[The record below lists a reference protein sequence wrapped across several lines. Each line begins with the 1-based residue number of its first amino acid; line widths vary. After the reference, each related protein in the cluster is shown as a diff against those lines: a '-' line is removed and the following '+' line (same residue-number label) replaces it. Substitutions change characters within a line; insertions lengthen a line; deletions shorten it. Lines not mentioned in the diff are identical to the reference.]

1 MSWWIVSHFPSWVL
15 LVGLIVL
22 IAGGAALIQRF
33 VRRRFPDLKGDAHND
48 VTKFTYGFIGFL
60 YAFFTGFVV
69 SSMWGQNNTA
79 DGNARAE
86 GAAAVQLATDALVFD
101 SADRDR
107 IRQSLSACEQ
117 AAVVEWTQ
125 AGSSRSPAT
134 DSALVRLYKA
144 YDGVAATTS
153 SQKTLLATSYSN
165 LDKISQARTVR
176 RLTAGEDAGLPW
188 PFWAVIF
195 LTSTLVLGT
204 AIIYGV
210 ERPLLHYPMV
220 AIVGVIIATNLFLI
234 VELANP
240 FAGEVSTSSDPLQQ
254 VVTVLAQPVS

>member
-1 MSWWIVSHFPSWVL
+1 MSWWIVSHIPSWVL

-22 IAGGAALIQRF
+22 IVGGAALIQRY
-33 VRRRFPDLKGDAHND
+33 VRRRFSDLKGDAHND

-86 GAAAVQLATDALVFD
+86 GAAAVQLATDAVVFD
-101 SADRDR
+101 NADRDR
-107 IRQSLSACEQ
+107 IRQSLSAYEQ

-144 YDGVAATTS
+144 YDGVAATTN

-165 LDKISQARTVR
+165 LDRISQARTVR

-195 LTSTLVLGT
+195 LTSILVLGT
-204 AIIYGV
+204 AIVYGV
-210 ERPLLHYPMV
+210 ERPVLHYPMV
-220 AIVGVIIATNLFLI
+220 AIVGVIIATNLFL
-234 VELANP
+234 VLELANP
-240 FAGEVSTSSDPLQQ
+240 YAGEVSTSSDPLQQ
-254 VVTVLAQPVS
+254 VVAVLAQPVS

>member
-22 IAGGAALIQRF
+22 IAGGAALIQRY
-33 VRRRFPDLKGDAHND
+33 VRRRFPDLKGEAHND

-86 GAAAVQLATDALVFD
+86 GAAAVQLATDAVVFD
-101 SADRDR
+101 TADRDR
-107 IRQSLSACEQ
+107 IRQSLSAYEQ

-144 YDGVAATTS
+144 YDGVVATTN
-153 SQKTLLATSYSN
+153 SQKSLLATSYSN
-165 LDKISQARTVR
+165 LDRISQARTVR

-195 LTSTLVLGT
+195 LTSSLVLGT

-210 ERPLLHYPMV
+210 ERPALHYPMV
-220 AIVGVIIATNLFLI
+220 SVVSVIIATNLFLI

-240 FAGEVSTSSDPLQQ
+240 YAGEVSTSSDPLQQ
-254 VVTVLAQPVS
+254 VVAVLAQPVS